1 MFDGLVDADN
11 FDHVL
16 RIIAKLLGFGLDSR
30 RLIHG
35 TGAEEAEF
43 LFDALAGRL

>member
-1 MFDGLVDADN
+1 MFGELVDADN
-11 FDHVL
+11 FDHAL
-16 RIIAKLLGFGLDSR
+16 RTIAKLLGFGLDDR

-35 TGAEEAEF
+35 TGAEETEF